1 MVVNHLLWRK
11 DNVSP
16 SYLEIMV
23 VYLLGGSRDAQQA
36 VRSMCLKFKRQV
48 MTMDG
53 GYGVI
58 VEETIKTIRDQ
69 KCTL

>member
-1 MVVNHLLWRK
+1 MNHLLWRK

-36 VRSMCLKFKRQV
+36 VRSMCLKFERKV

-58 VEETIKTIRDQ
+58 AEETIKTIRDQ